1 MYIKQN
7 QNQCAYIGVKGKNR
21 GIRCQTKCKY
31 KFCSKHK
38 PRVPVSSSMPST
50 TAPVETVP
58 ETITKA
64 PDAYEVPGTDVHGS
78 SSIPSTT
85 VLEAPE
91 TPNYIKD
98 DLPSCLVWPD
108 TDDGIIKID
117 LDILKKRVEIQK
129 TNWELKRDI

>member
-21 GIRCQTKCKY
+21 GIRCQTKCKD

-38 PRVPVSSSMPST
+38 PKVPVSSSMPSI
-50 TAPVETVP
+50 TAPDVTVP

-64 PDAYEVPGTDVHGS
+64 PEVS
-78 SSIPSTT
+78 
-85 VLEAPE
+85 EAPE
-91 TPNYIKD
+91 APEAPKTPKTPKTPNYIKD
-98 DLPSCLVWPD
+98 DLPSCLIWPD

-117 LDILKKRVEIQK
+117 LDILKKRIEIQK
-129 TNWELKRDI
+129 KNWELNRSILIK

>member
-21 GIRCQTKCKY
+21 GIRCQTKCKD

-38 PRVPVSSSMPST
+38 PKVPVSSSMPSI
-50 TAPVETVP
+50 TAPGVTVP
-58 ETITKA
+58 ETITKT
-64 PDAYEVPGTDVHGS
+64 P
-78 SSIPSTT
+78 
-85 VLEAPE
+85 EAPK

-98 DLPSCLVWPD
+98 DLPSCLIWPH

-117 LDILKKRVEIQK
+117 LDILKKRIEIQK
-129 TNWELKRDI
+129 TNWELNRGILIK